1 MPGLKP
7 SASDAFFFGWKDMTQ
22 MHRGKVYL
30 IGAGPGAADLLT
42 LRAAQRLALAD
53 VVLIDDLV
61 DRVVVREH
69 CPHARVIEVGKRGGC
84 RSTPQAFINRLML
97 RCARQGRTV
106 VRLKGGDPFVFGRG
120 AEEHDFLSRHGIEV
134 EIVPGLTAGL
144 SVPALAGIP
153 VTHRALA
160 RAVTLVTG
168 HGANDDD
175 PDWSRLAT
183 SGATL
188 VIYMGLKRI
197 EAITSSLIAAGMS
210 AQTPAAVVAHGT
222 LPNETRVLG
231 TLASIAAAT
240 RRRGLNA
247 PALIVVGDVVNVMVR
262 QAYGDCAIDAHAATV
277 SRS

>member
-1 MPGLKP
+1 MMQLR
-7 SASDAFFFGWKDMTQ
+7 T
-22 MHRGKVYL
+22 GKVYL

-42 LRAAQRLALAD
+42 LRAAKRLALAE

-61 DRVVVREH
+61 DRAIVREH
-69 CPHARVIEVGKRGGC
+69 CPQARVIDVGKRGGC

-97 RCARQGRTV
+97 RCARQGHTV

-120 AEEHDFLSRHGIEV
+120 AEEREFLSRHGIEV

-153 VTHRALA
+153 VTHRTLA

-168 HGANDDD
+168 HTANDDD
-175 PDWSRLAT
+175 PDWSRLAA

-197 EAITSSLIAAGMS
+197 EAITASLIAAGMS
-210 AQTPAAVVAHGT
+210 AHTPAAVVAHGT

-231 TLASIAAAT
+231 TLDSIADDT
-240 RRRGLNA
+240 RRHGLDA
-247 PALIVVGDVVNVMVR
+247 PALIMVGDVVNFMAR
-262 QAYGDCAIDAHAATV
+262 SAYADAACDAYADHGFGE
-277 SRS
+277 SRA